1 MTKVLEGLRTFNK
14 RLKEQSGI
22 DNPWDRWFDHFG
34 KYKGLVQSILL
45 SIAVFAALLT
55 MCGCCCIPCI
65 RALFQRL
72 IDRAIT
78 PMNAMLAEQVH
89 FHVVFIFST
98 EPSWPTDLPEFQWVR
113 SLLLLLFF
121 LVLLFFFLCVGT
133 HRCCSIVRLS
143 SLQDAALW
151 TERTG
156 LPLDEAQVSS
166 GGMTDRWERVC
177 VCSSNY
183 WS

>member
-1 MTKVLEGLRTFNK
+1 MTKVLEGLQTFNK

-89 FHVVFIFST
+89 LLVLN
-98 EPSWPTDLPEFQWVR
+98 PDDDLPDDDLR
-113 SLLLLLFF
+113 
-121 LVLLFFFLCVGT
+121 
-133 HRCCSIVRLS
+133 
-143 SLQDAALW
+143 
-151 TERTG
+151 
-156 LPLDEAQVSS
+156 
-166 GGMTDRWERVC
+166 
-177 VCSSNY
+177 
-183 WS
+183 